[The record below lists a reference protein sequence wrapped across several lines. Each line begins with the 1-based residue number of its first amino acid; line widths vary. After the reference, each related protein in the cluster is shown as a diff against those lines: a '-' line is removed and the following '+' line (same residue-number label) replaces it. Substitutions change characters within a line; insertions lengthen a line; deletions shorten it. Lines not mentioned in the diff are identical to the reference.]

1 MADLTL
7 RETKG
12 SPLTFGEMDGNLTN
26 LNNDKQEIIPNLT
39 TDTSIDV
46 TLDKFSFYDNAT
58 STTRSIVSGDVTPFV
73 ERTLIIKCVADDK
86 GPTAGNGITHVT
98 IPSPLNTRKLQNAEA
113 HVYTVGTAGT
123 ITTVQ
128 LHNLTD
134 AADMLSTPITIDLN
148 ENDSS
153 TAATPHVI
161 GTERTVQT
169 GDVIRVDVDYVATN
183 TLGLELRM
191 IFGTV

>member
-1 MADLTL
+1 
-7 RETKG
+7 
-12 SPLTFGEMDGNLTN
+12 
-26 LNNDKQEIIPNLT
+26 
-39 TDTSIDV
+39 
-46 TLDKFSFYDNAT
+46 
-58 STTRSIVSGDVTPFV
+58 
-73 ERTLIIKCVADDK
+73 
-86 GPTAGNGITHVT
+86 
-98 IPSPLNTRKLQNAEA
+98 
-113 HVYTVGTAGT
+113 
-123 ITTVQ
+123 
-128 LHNLTD
+128 
-134 AADMLSTPITIDLN
+134 MLSTPITIDLN